1 MLLPTKMI
9 YSWPMSP
16 SSPSSSIVAAAIVGI
31 LISLFTILGTLSG
44 VVGLTMLPPSSAM
57 AIPPPA
63 RSMLIVIMGLLAG
76 LAIFGLFTCI
86 ALLRLKKWAR
96 VSILIWGG
104 VMAAFSGVM
113 LLYTAL
119 SPLPEISADSAAGLP
134 YLRILMFVLYGIQL
148 LVGVWWLLLFNQRA
162 VREQFLPGTAIDS
175 QVAVSPQP
183 RCPLPLAI
191 LSGVSIFSAAF
202 TLMLPF
208 TNFPVN
214 VILFGHRFHGAVGA
228 VLFNLSAG
236 LFLAGAVGM
245 LRLKRWSYP
254 LVLGQYF
261 FWMVS
266 GTVTLVSPSYDRNL
280 QDMMSQLNLPE
291 GTMTQASFA
300 QTRAFGAMAL
310 IPGVLI
316 IWLLLYSHTRFEA
329 ACAAKLADANH
340 APSPK

>member
-1 MLLPTKMI
+1 
-9 YSWPMSP
+9 MSP
-16 SSPSSSIVAAAIVGI
+16 SSPSSSVVAAAIAGI
-31 LISLFTILGTLSG
+31 LISLFTMLGALG
-44 VVGLTMLPPSSAM
+44 AMVGLTIVPPSSAM

-63 RSMLIVIMGLLAG
+63 RSMLLVIMGLLAG
-76 LAIFGLFTCI
+76 LTIFGVFSCI

-96 VSILIWGG
+96 VSMLIWGG

-113 LLYTAL
+113 LLFTSL
-119 SPLPEISADSAAGLP
+119 TPLPEMSADSAAGLP
-134 YLRILMFVLYGIQL
+134 YLRIFISVLYGIQL

-162 VREQFLPGTAIDS
+162 VREQFVPGAVSDS
-175 QVAVSPQP
+175 QVVALPQP

-202 TLMLPF
+202 SLLLPF

-214 VILFGHRFHGAVGA
+214 IILFGHRFHGAVGA
-228 VLFNLSAG
+228 VLFYLSAG
-236 LFLAGAVGM
+236 LFLAGALGM
-245 LRLKRWSYP
+245 LRLKRWSYA

-280 QDMMSQLNLPE
+280 RDMMTQLSLPE
-291 GTMTQASFA
+291 GTMSQASFA
-300 QTRAFGAMAL
+300 QTRAFGALAL

-316 IWLLLYSHTRFEA
+316 IWLLLYCHTRFEA

-340 APSPK
+340 APSLE

>member
-1 MLLPTKMI
+1 
-9 YSWPMSP
+9 MSP
-16 SSPSSSIVAAAIVGI
+16 SSPSSSIVAAAIAGI
-31 LISLFTILGTLSG
+31 LISLFTMLGTLG
-44 VVGLTMLPPSSAM
+44 AMVGLTMAPTSAM

-63 RSMLIVIMGLLAG
+63 RSMLLVIMGLLAG
-76 LAIFGLFTCI
+76 LAIFGVFTCI
-86 ALLRLKKWAR
+86 GVLRLKKWAR
-96 VSILIWGG
+96 LSILIWGG

-113 LLYTAL
+113 LLFTSL
-119 SPLPEISADSAAGLP
+119 SPLPEISADSAVGLP
-134 YLRILMFVLYGIQL
+134 YLRILMCALYGIQF

-162 VREQFLPGTAIDS
+162 VREQFLPEAAGDS
-175 QVAVSPQP
+175 QVAVLPQP

-191 LSGVSIFSAAF
+191 LSGVSIFFAAF
-202 TLMLPF
+202 TLLLPF

-214 VILFGHRFHGAVGA
+214 IILFGHRFHGAVGA
-228 VLFNLSAG
+228 LLFYLSAG
-236 LFLAGAVGM
+236 LFLAGALGM
-245 LRLKRWSYP
+245 LRLQPWSFP

-300 QTRAFGAMAL
+300 QTRAFGALAL

-316 IWLLLYSHTRFEA
+316 IWLLLYCHTRFEA
-329 ACAAKLADANH
+329 ACAAKAAAGKHTL
-340 APSPK
+340 SPM

>member
-1 MLLPTKMI
+1 
-9 YSWPMSP
+9 MSP
-16 SSPSSSIVAAAIVGI
+16 SNPSSSIVAAAIAGI

-44 VVGLTMLPPSSAM
+44 IVGLTMLPPSSAM

-63 RSMLIVIMGLLAG
+63 RSMLLVIMGLLAG
-76 LAIFGLFTCI
+76 LAIFGVFTCI
-86 ALLRLKKWAR
+86 GVLRLKKWAR
-96 VSILIWGG
+96 LSILIWGG

-113 LLYTAL
+113 LLFTSL

-134 YLRILMFVLYGIQL
+134 YLRILMCALYGIQF

-162 VREQFLPGTAIDS
+162 VRQQFLPGAATDS
-175 QVAVSPQP
+175 QVVALSQP

-202 TLMLPF
+202 TLLLPF

-214 VILFGHRFHGAVGA
+214 IILFGHRFHGAVGA
-228 VLFNLSAG
+228 LFFYFSAG
-236 LFLAGAVGM
+236 LFLAGALGM

-300 QTRAFGAMAL
+300 QTRAFGALAL

-316 IWLLLYSHTRFEA
+316 IWLLLYCHTRFEA
-329 ACAAKLADANH
+329 ACAAKAAAGKHTL
-340 APSPK
+340 SPM

>member
-1 MLLPTKMI
+1 
-9 YSWPMSP
+9 MSP
-16 SSPSSSIVAAAIVGI
+16 ASPSSSVVAAAIAGI
-31 LISLFTILGTLSG
+31 LISLFTMLGALG
-44 VVGLTMLPPSSAM
+44 AMVGLTIVPPSSAM

-63 RSMLIVIMGLLAG
+63 RSMLLVIMGLLAG
-76 LAIFGLFTCI
+76 LTIFGVFSCI

-96 VSILIWGG
+96 VSMLIWGG

-113 LLYTAL
+113 LLFTSL
-119 SPLPEISADSAAGLP
+119 TPLPEISADSAAGLP
-134 YLRILMFVLYGIQL
+134 YLRIFISVLYGIQL

-162 VREQFLPGTAIDS
+162 VREQFVPGAVSDS
-175 QVAVSPQP
+175 QVVALPQP

-202 TLMLPF
+202 SLLLPF

-214 VILFGHRFHGAVGA
+214 IILFGHRFHGAVGA
-228 VLFNLSAG
+228 VLFYLSAG
-236 LFLAGAVGM
+236 LFLAGALGM
-245 LRLKRWSYP
+245 LRLKRWSYA

-266 GTVTLVSPSYDRNL
+266 GTVTLISPSYDRNL
-280 QDMMSQLNLPE
+280 RDMMTQLSLPE
-291 GTMTQASFA
+291 GTMSQASFA
-300 QTRAFGAMAL
+300 QTRAFGALAL

-316 IWLLLYSHTRFEA
+316 IWLLLYCHTRFEA

-340 APSPK
+340 APSLE

>member
-1 MLLPTKMI
+1 M
-9 YSWPMSP
+9 
-16 SSPSSSIVAAAIVGI
+16 
-31 LISLFTILGTLSG
+31 
-44 VVGLTMLPPSSAM
+44 VGLTMVPTSSAM

-63 RSMLIVIMGLLAG
+63 RSGLIVIMGLIAG
-76 LAIFGLFTCI
+76 LAIFGVFTCI

-96 VSILIWGG
+96 VSMLIWGG

-113 LLYTAL
+113 LLLTSL
-119 SPLPEISADSAAGLP
+119 SPLPEISADSAPGLP
-134 YLRILMFVLYGIQL
+134 YLRILMCVLYGIQF

-162 VREQFLPGTAIDS
+162 IREQFLPGAATDS
-175 QVAVSPQP
+175 QVAASPQP

-191 LSGVSIFSAAF
+191 LSGISIFSAAF
-202 TLMLPF
+202 TLLLPF

-214 VILFGHRFHGAVGA
+214 IILFGHRFHGAAGA
-228 VLFNLSAG
+228 ALFYLSAA
-236 LFLAGAVGM
+236 LFLAGALGT
-245 LRLKRWSYP
+245 LLLQRWSYP

-300 QTRAFGAMAL
+300 QTRAFGALAL

-316 IWLLLYSHTRFEA
+316 IWLLLYCHTRFEA
-329 ACAAKLADANH
+329 ACAAKVATTKH
-340 APSPK
+340 PPSPN